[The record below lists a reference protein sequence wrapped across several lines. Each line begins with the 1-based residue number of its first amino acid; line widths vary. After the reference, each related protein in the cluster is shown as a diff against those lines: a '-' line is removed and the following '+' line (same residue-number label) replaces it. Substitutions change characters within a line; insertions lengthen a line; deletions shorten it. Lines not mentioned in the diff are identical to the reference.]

1 MNTYKVYL
9 APMDGV
15 TDPPF
20 RKILCRHGGYD
31 ISFTEFLRVTDV
43 PILEKAILRD
53 VPELRFGGK
62 TEDGT
67 PIRVQLLGDHPGAM
81 AATAVAAVKLGAQ
94 SIDINFGCP
103 SRFVHHSGSM
113 LLAEPELLHTIVST
127 VRDHLPAEIPLSV
140 KIRSGFADKK
150 EAPDIVKAIAI
161 PGVSEIIMHC
171 RTRKELYKRDC
182 IDWTVLEPF
191 SAEYP
196 DINFVAN
203 GEINSLSDAVA
214 CEAQSHCTTF
224 MTGRGAIAIA
234 NLGYVIKEKGLPY
247 DTVKTLNVLLEIMN
261 EFVEMDAEPR
271 IVLNRAKQFLGYARK
286 ANHELAEFFCVFCRS
301 EDLNNSFKL
310 TEKFLT
316 RIGK

>member
-1 MNTYKVYL
+1 MADTAVKKQGKFKEYFK
-9 APMDGV
+9 GV
-15 TDPPF
+15 
-20 RKILCRHGGYD
+20 
-31 ISFTEFLRVTDV
+31 
-43 PILEKAILRD
+43 
-53 VPELRFGGK
+53 K
-62 TEDGT
+62 TE
-67 PIRVQLLGDHPGAM
+67 L
-81 AATAVAAVKLGAQ
+81 
-94 SIDINFGCP
+94 
-103 SRFVHHSGSM
+103 
-113 LLAEPELLHTIVST
+113 
-127 VRDHLPAEIPLSV
+127 
-140 KIRSGFADKK
+140 KK
-150 EAPDIVKAIAI
+150 VVWP
-161 PGVSEIIMHC
+161 
-171 RTRKELYKRDC
+171 TRKELYKRDC

-286 ANHELAEFFCVFCRS
+286 ANHELAEFFSVFCRS